1 MKTTAKSGE
10 NREIRGP
17 RWTVRRG
24 WRFLLSCGR
33 AAAFCA
39 FVFALSALVATRAV
53 YGQVGESAL
62 SLGRDLVPFADLLYG
77 AHTVRI
83 NGETM
88 YLASAVSDES
98 KGKLLDRFEAA
109 CREQSGGLFEE
120 FDALPAAKK
129 DELRRRAPDLW
140 SLRFGA
146 VRREDASEGLVMCVA
161 QHGGSG
167 MHDVIDRLTRLARTG
182 ELSELGNLRY
192 AYVRAT
198 PTGRSHVLTTFTEG
212 RFNLYRVLG
221 RGGEPPGVDPPGA
234 PRMPGTVRVLSVSSD
249 GAPYGV
255 QSYQTDTAPGDVV
268 AYYASELPKL
278 GWKPMI
284 ADDKIY
290 NTAIYERG
298 GMVMSVSAVQV
309 IAGAKTVLT
318 FTEGSSVNPRPDFV
332 AEVR

>member
-1 MKTTAKSGE
+1 MANSDE
-10 NREIRGP
+10 QREARRRP
-17 RWTVRRG
+17 WTVYRA
-24 WRFLLSCGR
+24 WRFGLSFGR
-33 AAAFCA
+33 ASAFCA
-39 FVFALSALVATRAV
+39 FVFALSAFVVARTV

-62 SLGRDLVPFADLLYG
+62 SFGRDLVPFADLLAG

-98 KGKLLDRFEAA
+98 KGQLLDRFEGA

-120 FDALPAAKK
+120 FDKLPAAKK
-129 DELRRRAPDLW
+129 EELQRRAPILW
-140 SLRFGA
+140 GLRFGA

-161 QHGGSG
+161 QHGGG
-167 MHDVIDRLTRLARTG
+167 GIHAVFDRLTRLARTG
-182 ELSELGNLRY
+182 ELSDFGDLRY
-192 AYVRAT
+192 AYVRAM
-198 PTGRSHVLTTFTEG
+198 PTGKSHVLTTFTEG

-234 PRMPGTVRVLSVSSD
+234 PRMPGTRRVLSVSSD

-255 QSYQTDTAPGDVV
+255 QSYQTDTPPDDVV
-268 AYYASELPKL
+268 AFYASELPKL
-278 GWKPMI
+278 GWKPMV

-298 GMVMSVSAVQV
+298 GSVMSVSAIQV
-309 IAGAKTVLT
+309 INGAKTVLT
-318 FTEGSSVNPRPDFV
+318 FTEGSSVNPRPDFI